1 MRFVTPLLIGL
12 FAFVSVHAQQA
23 QQTTWIE
30 DDFSGESLQ
39 AEWKPVAGTWSV
51 DGEHVKVTGGGEQFA
66 MMLDTYVMYTKSF
79 VIEAVINKLGGGL
92 VFNAEYPDA
101 LKSCHVVKVTD
112 GGVSLGYMDFLG
124 QYFETRALTV
134 KDLAAPFTMRIYVD
148 QKNRN
153 YSVLVG
159 DRNVALEELRFNSG
173 YAGLAAG
180 SSGVTFDAF
189 RILGEGSMD
198 TPAFFMKSNRRQ
210 LNDLSYMAIKDDG
223 LLIVNPVVGIV
234 QRITSVGTYVS
245 EIPIEEKTKLRGVA
259 AGNGFTYVVDA
270 ENNSLRVFNIDD
282 RVQKVVSTDLVDPRD
297 VAVDD
302 KYIYV
307 LDKDGI
313 AVFDLQ
319 LNFLDRKAGGLFRDP
334 RGLSVLGD
342 RVCVAD
348 FGNGQV
354 QVLEKSDMSVDLVI
368 KDELLN
374 PTGVSIDPENGDI
387 YVADPGAVAVLHFD
401 SDGGFVERIDPITIR
416 GFVSPRDVLILGDMV
431 YVADFDRILGFKQG
445 VLTIRP
451 SLRID

>member
-12 FAFVSVHAQQA
+12 FAFVSVYAQQA
-23 QQTTWIE
+23 PQSTWIE
-30 DDFSGESLQ
+30 DDFSGESLR
-39 AEWKPVAGTWSV
+39 AEWKPVSGTWSV
-51 DGEHVKVTGGGEQFA
+51 DGERVKVTGGGEQFA
-66 MMLDTYVMYTKSF
+66 MLLDSYVMYTKSF
-79 VIEAVINKLGGGL
+79 VIEAEIEKLGGGV
-92 VFNAEYPDA
+92 VFNAEHPDA
-101 LKSCHVVKVTD
+101 LRNCHIVKVMD
-112 GGVSLGYMDFLG
+112 GGVLLGYMDYLG
-124 QYFETRALTV
+124 NYFETRAIML
-134 KDLAAPFTMRIYVD
+134 KDLVAPVTMRIYVD

-189 RILGEGSMD
+189 RITGEGTMD

-210 LNDLSYMAIKDDG
+210 LNDLSYMAVKDDG

-245 EIPIEEKTKLRGVA
+245 EISVEEKTQLRGVA
-259 AGNGFTYVVDA
+259 AGEGYTYVVDA
-270 ENNSLRVFNIDD
+270 ANNSLRVFDTED
-282 RVQKVVSTDLVDPRD
+282 RVQKVVSTDMDDPRD

-302 KYIYV
+302 KHVYV
-307 LDKDGI
+307 LDKNGI
-313 AVFDLQ
+313 AVFDKK
-319 LNFLDRKAGGLFRDP
+319 LNFVGRKAGGLFRDP
-334 RGLSVLGD
+334 RGIAILGD

-348 FGNGQV
+348 YGNGQV

-374 PTGVSIDPENGDI
+374 PTGVTIDTENGDI
-387 YVADPGAVAVLHFD
+387 YVADPGAVAVLHYG
-401 SDGGFVERIDPITIR
+401 SDGGFIERIDPITIR
-416 GFVSPRDVLILGDMV
+416 GFISPRDVLIHGDMV